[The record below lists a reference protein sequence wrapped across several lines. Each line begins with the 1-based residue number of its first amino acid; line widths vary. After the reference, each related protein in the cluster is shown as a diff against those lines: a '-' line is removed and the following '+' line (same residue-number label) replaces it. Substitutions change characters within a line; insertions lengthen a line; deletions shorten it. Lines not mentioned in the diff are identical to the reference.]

1 MAEIIDISIR
11 GMSCASCVG
20 RIERALKKRPGVT
33 DAQVNL
39 ATEKATVAF
48 DGRANS
54 NQVIDAIEEA
64 GYQPV
69 VETAEIPVIGMTC
82 GSCVSRV
89 ERSIAKLPGILQAS
103 VNLTTQKAF
112 VRFLPEAVTLPR
124 IHHAIR
130 DAGYEPQDQG
140 ENAQTERE
148 DREGIQLRNKVIL
161 AAAFTIPVVFIAMGK
176 MIPALEAVFTSI
188 MSHRGWMGVEWL
200 LTTPVLFYAGARFY
214 RSGYAELRH
223 ANPGMNSLVM
233 IGSSAAYFYSVA
245 ALLVPGFFPAGTA
258 TSYFE
263 AAAVIVTLILLGR
276 YFEHIAK
283 GRTSEAIKKLLQLQ
297 AKTARVVRDGETVE
311 VPIEAVVPGD
321 RILARPG
328 ERIPVDGIVEEGHSY
343 VDESM
348 ISGEPVPVVKDKD
361 AEVVGGTIN
370 KNGALTFR
378 ATRVGGDTVLSQII
392 RMVESA
398 QAEKPPIQQLAD
410 KIAGVF
416 VPVVIVIALITFGVW
431 FGFGPAPA
439 LSFAFVTTV
448 SVLLI
453 ACPCAMGLAT
463 PTAIM
468 VGTGKGA
475 EMGVLFRKGAALE
488 TLARMDT
495 VVLDKTG
502 TLTRGRP
509 ELTDF
514 IVVDGHENEVLQWV
528 AAVEAQSEHPIAEAI
543 VRGAKG
549 RGLGLPT
556 VSHFKAEPGYGI
568 EAEVAGRKLHVGA
581 DRYMSQL
588 GIGLDTVKTR
598 AESLAEEAKSP
609 LYAAIDG
616 KLAAVIAVADPLKE
630 GSAEAISSLKALGLE
645 VAMLTGDNRATAE
658 AIARQVGIQRVLAE
672 VLPDQKAAEIKR
684 LQTEGR
690 RVAFVGDGINDAPAL
705 AQADVGIAIGT
716 GTDVAIEAG
725 DVVLM
730 RGDLR
735 GIVNATAL
743 SRRTRKTILSN
754 FIWAYGYNLALIPV
768 AAGVLFPFTGFLLNP
783 MLAAGAMSLSS
794 VFVLTNSLRLRRF
807 KPDSDESSSRAINQP
822 QTGQARHA

>member
-1 MAEIIDISIR
+1 MQKTDIGID

-20 RIERALKKRPGVT
+20 RIERALTALPGVS
-33 DAQVNL
+33 AAEVNL
-39 ATEKATVAF
+39 ATEKATVEFEEPATP
-48 DGRANS
+48 GALTG
-54 NQVIDAIEEA
+54 AIQDA
-64 GYQPV
+64 GYKPRVQS
-69 VETAEIPVIGMTC
+69 AEIPVIGMTC

-89 ERSIAKLPGILQAS
+89 ERTLNKQHGLIKAS
-103 VNLTTQKAF
+103 VSLATEKVF
-112 VRFLPEAVTLPR
+112 VEFLPDTLSLTR
-124 IHHAIR
+124 IHQVIR
-130 DAGYEPQDQG
+130 DTGYEPQEPDIG
-140 ENAQTERE
+140 AQTVEE
-148 DREGIQLRNKVIL
+148 DKEGINLRRKVMF
-161 AAAFTIPVVFIAMGK
+161 AAALTIPVVLIAMGK
-176 MIPALEAVFTSI
+176 MIPVLESLFTSV
-188 MSHRGWMGVEWL
+188 MPHRDWMAVEWL
-200 LTTPVLFYAGARFY
+200 LTTPVMFYAGARFF

-245 ALLVPGFFPAGTA
+245 ALLVPGFFPAGSA
-258 TSYFE
+258 ESYFE

-297 AKTARVVRDGETVE
+297 AKTARVIREGEAIE
-311 VPIEAVVPGD
+311 VPIEAVVAGD
-321 RILARPG
+321 RIQVRPG
-328 ERIPVDGIVEEGHSY
+328 ERIPVDGMVEEGQSY

-348 ISGEPVPVVKDKD
+348 ISGEPVPVAKQKD

-370 KNGALTFR
+370 KNGSLTFR
-378 ATRVGGDTVLSQII
+378 ATRVGADTVLAQIVK
-392 RMVESA
+392 MVESA
-398 QAEKPPIQQLAD
+398 QSEKPPIQQLAD
-410 KIAGVF
+410 KIAGIF
-416 VPVVIVIALITFGVW
+416 VPIVIVFALITFVTW
-431 FGFGPAPA
+431 FSFGPAPA

-488 TLARMDT
+488 SLARMDT
-495 VVLDKTG
+495 IVLDKTG

-514 IVVDGHENEVLQWV
+514 IPVEGREEEVLAWV
-528 AAVEAQSEHPIAEAI
+528 AAVETQSEHPIAEAI
-543 VRGAKG
+543 VKGARD
-549 RGLGLPT
+549 RGLKLPP
-556 VSHFKAEPGYGI
+556 VSNFRAKPGYGI
-568 EAEVAGRKLHVGA
+568 EAHAAGHRINVGA
-581 DRYMSQL
+581 DRYMSRL
-588 GIGLDTVKTR
+588 GIDLDTVADQAR
-598 AESLAEEAKSP
+598 ALAEKAKSP
-609 LYAAIDG
+609 LYVAVDG
-616 KLAAVIAVADPLKE
+616 RLAAVIAVVDPLKN
-630 GSAEAISSLKALGLE
+630 GSVEAIAALKATGLK

-658 AIARQVGIQRVLAE
+658 AIASQAGIERVLAE
-672 VLPDQKAAEIKR
+672 VLPEQKAAEVKR
-684 LQTEGR
+684 LQEGGA

-716 GTDVAIEAG
+716 GTDIAIEAG

-735 GIVNATAL
+735 GIVDAGAL
-743 SRRTRKTILSN
+743 SRRTRRTILGN
-754 FIWAYGYNLALIPV
+754 FVWAYGYNLALIPV
-768 AAGVLFPFTGFLLNP
+768 AAGVLFPFTAFLLNP

-807 KPDSDESSSRAINQP
+807 EPSSIKTAASAMNEGGAAP
-822 QTGQARHA
+822 ANAK